1 MASLGGLEVLLGGLE
16 AGTKK
21 VLTEVFRALVPFLR
35 FSPVEHQSKAENFA
49 AYHMTSTTA
58 ASTGEFSF
66 QHGLGRIPYLAIPT
80 LDLTSSRSQIVS
92 LEVTRP
98 ADAQRI
104 YLKST
109 STSAPFS
116 LLVE

>member
-1 MASLGGLEVLLGGLE
+1 
-16 AGTKK
+16 
-21 VLTEVFRALVPFLR
+21 
-35 FSPVEHQSKAENFA
+35 
-49 AYHMTSTTA
+49 
-58 ASTGEFSF
+58 
-66 QHGLGRIPYLAIPT
+66 
-80 LDLTSSRSQIVS
+80 VS